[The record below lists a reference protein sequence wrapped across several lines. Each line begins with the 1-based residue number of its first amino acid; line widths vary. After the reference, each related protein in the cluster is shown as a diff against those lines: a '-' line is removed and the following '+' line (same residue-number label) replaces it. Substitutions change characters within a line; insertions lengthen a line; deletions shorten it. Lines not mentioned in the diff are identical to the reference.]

1 MMTMNKKERTLQEI
15 LRAAKAIVHAD
26 GHESVTVRH
35 LAAQTGLAYT
45 SLYYYFKDLNALLW
59 TLRLE
64 MIEDMVS
71 ELTAVDLVHKNPV
84 EELLA
89 RLSQYSA
96 YFFQHPNVFR
106 FFYFCQFVQPEG
118 DDRYQRMQAQM
129 GEIWQR
135 SFARLIHSGQV
146 LPQDIDFLARA
157 IIYAMQGMIT
167 LSFSAN
173 GLMTQETVQSE
184 LDRLVHYL
192 IQNEHL
198 APVGGQ

>member
-1 MMTMNKKERTLQEI
+1 MTLSKKERTLQEI

-35 LAAQTGLAYT
+35 LAEKTGLAYT
-45 SLYYYFKDLNALLW
+45 GLYYYFKDLNALLW

-64 MIEDMVS
+64 MIEDMMA
-71 ELTAVDLVHKNPV
+71 ELSAVDLTQEDPV

-89 RLSQYSA
+89 GFFSYTA
-96 YFFQHPNVFR
+96 YYFQHPTVFR

-118 DDRYQRMQAQM
+118 DVRYLKLQARM
-129 GEIWQR
+129 GEIWQQ
-135 SFARLIHSGQV
+135 SFARLVQSGQV
-146 LPQDIDFLARA
+146 LPAEIDFLART
-157 IIYAMQGMIT
+157 IIYALQGMIT

-184 LDRLVHYL
+184 LERLVRYL
-192 IQNEHL
+192 IRNEQQI
-198 APVGGQ
+198 PEGGR

>member
-1 MMTMNKKERTLQEI
+1 MEKLYEMMTMNKKERTLQEI

-96 YFFQHPNVFR
+96 YFSSTRMFSGFSI
-106 FFYFCQFVQPEG
+106 FASLFS
-118 DDRYQRMQAQM
+118 QRGMTAIR
-129 GEIWQR
+129 GCKHRWVR
-135 SFARLIHSGQV
+135 SGSGL
-146 LPQDIDFLARA
+146 LPD
-157 IIYAMQGMIT
+157 
-167 LSFSAN
+167 
-173 GLMTQETVQSE
+173 
-184 LDRLVHYL
+184 
-192 IQNEHL
+192 
-198 APVGGQ
+198 